1 MKEEKK
7 GLMLRLKAQYFG
19 HLMGRV
25 NSLDKTLMLAKT
37 EGKMRRGQQRMT
49 VRWYYRVN
57 GMNLSKLWDTVRD
70 RVTWCAAVHGV
81 RVRHDLATEQQQRG
95 KRLDSLW

>member
-1 MKEEKK
+1 
-7 GLMLRLKAQYFG
+7 
-19 HLMGRV
+19 MGRV
-25 NSLDKTLMLAKT
+25 NLLDKTLMLAKT

-70 RVTWCAAVHGV
+70 RVTWHAAVHGV